1 MKQEIK
7 KSGRPPKTDATTF
20 RCSVNFNA
28 TEEAALIAMHEQS
41 GVASLSSFIKMQLLG
56 KTFKVHHID
65 GNTRIFINKPS
76 SLNAHYRTIGLEY
89 NSDVK
94 QLRQHFTEKKAMQA
108 LSKLE
113 QAIISLVKVN
123 RQIVSLAND
132 FDSYWHKDNR
142 ESV

>member
-28 TEEAALIAMHEQS
+28 TEEAALMAMHEQS
-41 GVASLSSFIKMQLLG
+41 GVASLSSFIKMQLFG
-56 KTFKVHHID
+56 KTFKIHHID
-65 GNTRIFINKPS
+65 DNTRIFIDKLS
-76 SLNAHYRTIGLEY
+76 SLNTHYRTIGVEY
-89 NSDVK
+89 NSVVK

-108 LSKLE
+108 LYKLE

-132 FDSYWHKDNR
+132 FDAYWR
-142 ESV
+142 EREQD